1 MFSRVGEFFG
11 NYYVARGIRA
21 VRVGVLCFAI
31 YGAGYRSGVTDFI
44 EDPVEM
50 HETLLK
56 TVISQSG
63 GIKVVDKSDPESKR
77 VQMIGRRIIEA
88 AKHYCDEQ
96 LVVAKAAN
104 AEAANNQAD
113 IDYWEA
119 AIKRLCGQWSISYLD
134 APTPNAFVSNLL
146 PRHIFVHQGLVR
158 EIQPSDEELAL
169 IMAHE
174 ISHLIHNHSQ
184 NLSIL
189 KGALAAMQL
198 ISFVFVDPTGGLW
211 FYFFDYAFSN
221 LENYYYAS
229 FSRETEKEADMT
241 GVQIA
246 AMACYETRG
255 ASKVFLRFSEYSGA
269 DSSSWSWADSHP
281 SDSSREEYLSKES
294 EHHNPEKHGAKCHQ
308 VSQYLQ
314 LFKRKVLEH
323 EASSHP
329 MPMPSEHRP
338 LLTEDDHSSEGGS
351 SLLAGAALKPVS
363 HGADSEEEGKTA

>member
-1 MFSRVGEFFG
+1 MFSRVRGFFG

-21 VRVGVLCFAI
+21 VRVGVLAFTI

-44 EDPVEM
+44 EDPEEM

-56 TVISQSG
+56 TVISQAG
-63 GIKVVDKSDPESKR
+63 GIKVVDKDNPDSKR
-77 VQMIGRRIIEA
+77 VQMIGKRIIEA

-96 LVVAKAAN
+96 LIVAKS
-104 AEAANNQAD
+104 ETGNQVD
-113 IDYWEA
+113 VEYWEA
-119 AIKRLCGQWSISYLD
+119 AVKRLCGQWSISYLD

-146 PRHIFVHQGLVR
+146 PRHVFVHEGLVK

-189 KGALAAMQL
+189 KGVLAAVQL

-241 GVQIA
+241 GIKIA

-255 ASKVFLRFSEYSGA
+255 AAKVFLRFSEYSGT

-281 SDSSREEYLSKES
+281 SDSSREDYLSKES
-294 EHHNPEKHGAKCHQ
+294 ELHNPDKHGAQCHQ
-308 VSQYLQ
+308 ISQYLQ
-314 LFKRKVLEH
+314 LFKKKVIEH
-323 EASSHP
+323 ESHP
-329 MPMPSEHRP
+329 TPPEHP
-338 LLTEDDHSSEGGS
+338 LLTEDDHR
-351 SLLAGAALKPVS
+351 
-363 HGADSEEEGKTA
+363 KTLPTQSKEVE